1 MVFQDIARKLKDN
14 INGYTYN
21 VGDLLPT
28 EIQLSQTYN
37 VSRNTLRKA
46 LDILEKE
53 GMIERKHGSGTYV
66 RRKSFIA
73 HVDHMNCLSEIAQN
87 SGKEIVSQI
96 MRFEVQGATHLI
108 SRELNIT
115 ENDPVYY
122 IKRLRI
128 IDNKLAQLEETWLSV
143 GRFPELTVSHMK
155 KSKFSYIENECNVKI
170 IGTFETFSP

>member
-1 MVFQDIARKLKDN
+1 
-14 INGYTYN
+14 
-21 VGDLLPT
+21 
-28 EIQLSQTYN
+28 
-37 VSRNTLRKA
+37 
-46 LDILEKE
+46 
-53 GMIERKHGSGTYV
+53 
-66 RRKSFIA
+66 
-73 HVDHMNCLSEIAQN
+73 
-87 SGKEIVSQI
+87 

-170 IGTFETFSP
+170 IGTFETFSPIFPTSEIASVLHISTKDPILKIQTQAIDEKHQPIDYSILYSNILEFQVKYFLPR